1 MMTTEKIDRNMAKI
15 ALAERSEEQEMR
27 YLAEECAE
35 LAQAALK
42 YIRAF
47 DVSYISET
55 DAMNHLAEEIGDV
68 ENVIAGTK
76 ALIAAESPFFLEVI
90 RSSREY
96 KIKRWVDRI
105 EAETGERIE
114 IEE

>member
-1 MMTTEKIDRNMAKI
+1 MTTEQIDRNMAKI
-15 ALAERSEEQEMR
+15 SLTERSEEQEMR

-47 DVSYISET
+47 KVNYIDEAESL
-55 DAMNHLAEEIGDV
+55 NNLAEEIGDV

-76 ALIAAESPFFLEVI
+76 ALISKKNPQFLELI

-96 KIKRWVDRI
+96 KTKRWVNRI
-105 EAETGERIE
+105 EAETGEKIE